1 MNSGLSTGLE
11 EVLSLSLQ
19 FSRTRPPE
27 KKRAIEALAGGAR
40 TVMEYIER
48 FRGGLTDH
56 VFNDLGY
63 SYRVFLVPKTANR
76 ENTADAAVEFI
87 HIDDADEEQRIQLDR
102 LNVLIK
108 DRQIPIAN
116 LDKKKPSEVVDA
128 VRDPFRSSSTCT
140 TTHQPGSITRYD
152 RRVRMGSRS
161 TQRRVTACTT
171 ALMATTYIR
180 RRG

>member
-1 MNSGLSTGLE
+1 MNLEEYLVREFGPQYGLE
-11 EVLSLSLQ
+11 EILSLSLQ

-27 KKRAIEALAGGAR
+27 KKRAIEALAGGPR

-56 VFNDLGY
+56 VFNALGY
-63 SYRVFLVPKTANR
+63 SYRVFLVPNTANR
-76 ENTADAAVEFI
+76 ENTADAAIEFI
-87 HIDDADEEQRIQLDR
+87 HIDDADEEQRTQLDR

-128 VRDPFRSSSTCT
+128 V
-140 TTHQPGSITRYD
+140 
-152 RRVRMGSRS
+152 SRS
-161 TQRRVTACTT
+161 ISFVFNMHHHTLAWQHYKV
-171 ALMATTYIR
+171 
-180 RRG
+180 